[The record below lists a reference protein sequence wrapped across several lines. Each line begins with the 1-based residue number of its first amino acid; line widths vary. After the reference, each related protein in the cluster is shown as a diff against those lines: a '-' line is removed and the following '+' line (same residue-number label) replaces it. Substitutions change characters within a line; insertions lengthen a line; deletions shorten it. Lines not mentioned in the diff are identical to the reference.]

1 MASTGFDK
9 IKDGLAQAVEP
20 AATFAET
27 GSVAQAA
34 WSGVSTVLLTKILGP
49 LSLITGGIM
58 AMNGAMKL
66 FLGRTEAVAKGI
78 EKIRRLEML
87 KTQFQPLL
95 GGAASAQAK
104 IEELFAFAATTPFQM
119 DEIAEAARTL
129 EVLTKGGASGADSLR
144 MIGDAAAVSGQSMQT
159 VSFWVGRTFDAL
171 KNNAPIGEATAR
183 LQEMGLI
190 TGEVRRK
197 LQASAEAGESFAT
210 TFGIL
215 KSALKESEGGML
227 ELSKTLGGLESTL
240 ADVRAKF
247 AAGFA
252 KDFAVAEKANV
263 RATIATL
270 KVLEP
275 VAQSVGN
282 SMAFVT
288 KGIASL
294 KEGFANAVGAN
305 KTLGNS
311 LRNAYE
317 GFIVFAA
324 AVAAVQIASTTKAL
338 MGLVSALKLSSGASI
353 AAAAVQ
359 NVLAASGGGLIAMYK
374 AFTSTL
380 AGHTLA
386 QKLAAIVGLGA
397 IGVYKA
403 LALAIGMVGTA
414 FKQAFAAMVANPLNA
429 LIATTVVL
437 ISVLLKVKS
446 AAKDQADAM
455 KTIGEAASEA
465 ATRVDE
471 LIASFKTVSDA
482 TAGFAQI
489 ESEIATVRK
498 QIEDLIVKM
507 SSLSAVDKFF
517 GVDDNLKAQIDALMG
532 TIDQLRGKLL
542 ETAQIEAT
550 QLKIGDAKIEQLRR
564 QVELTSE
571 LNSAS
576 HDLAMSRATEAEQI
590 TLMVKR
596 QQELKDALDVGRSAE
611 QSAVV
616 QDQINNAAEGKGDGS
631 FPALEQAAAQ
641 ANNAKDAI
649 QEAENALQD
658 FVAEQGKIE
667 GDFVKTATQEDVD
680 AGDALRVGQQILNKE
695 GSSQSQLGVG
705 GVIKFVDDEQIQQF
719 DDLIKQVKLAQ
730 EELKAFEA
738 AIKAGKADAAGEQFI
753 TPEAINELGQAG
765 VSMDSLIQKQRE
777 LEESGSSAGLLAA
790 LKSRKANNQDKDGNT
805 ILDAR
810 QLQIL
815 EEAIQRLE
823 KQKESINQN
832 AEAVKRLKFQREEL
846 ARQQQLSINLMMI
859 ERGLHQEMMS
869 INERSFQVEQ
879 RKLNARIKAAQATLA
894 EKSERGDTAA
904 STARM
909 EENLKELK
917 STDREGNT
925 QSQNDNLDAQ
935 IAVLEKQ
942 IEKQKAYNNEV
953 EAAQRE
959 VDRLKKQLKE
969 LEETTL
975 QKLKFNIADIIATE
989 LDLSAEVAITLGNFD
1004 EAAASLEALNALNN
1018 EVFAQKRFEQLR
1030 SEGQSEQNA
1039 SLIVAKEVQQREQKR
1054 ENQRLIKTQSTEENL
1069 RIQQLETRATVFG
1082 DQGARNEAIGLRAK
1096 QDFRKE
1102 MQSNLA
1108 MGMSRE
1114 DAVENAMKKI
1124 DTDLLSKVPE
1134 AKVTADS
1141 FRRIGAGGFAGS
1153 TDPMKLLAERRN
1165 KVLEALSADIRK
1177 MLNIDEEILKKDDNI
1192 RLG

>member
-34 WSGVSTVLLTKILGP
+34 WAGVSTVLLTKVLGP

-104 IEELFAFAATTPFQM
+104 IEELFTFAATTPFQM

-270 KVLEP
+270 QVLEP
-275 VAQSVGN
+275 VAQAVGN
-282 SMAFVT
+282 SMAYVT

-305 KTLGNS
+305 KSLGNS
-311 LRNAYE
+311 LANVYN
-317 GFIVFAA
+317 GFVVFAA
-324 AVAAVQIASTTKAL
+324 AVAAVQTANFIKGL
-338 MGLVSALKLSSGASI
+338 MAINSGLKVTSSVTL

-359 NVLAASGGGLIAMYK
+359 NVLAASGGGLIGMYR
-374 AFTSTL
+374 ALTATL

-386 QKLAAIVGLGA
+386 QKLGALVALGA
-397 IGVYKA
+397 VGAYKGLA
-403 LALAIGMVGTA
+403 LALGMVGTA
-414 FKQAFAAMVANPLNA
+414 FKQAFAILVANPLGA
-429 LIATTVVL
+429 FITSAVVL
-437 ISVLLKVKS
+437 VSVLLKVKS
-446 AAKDQADAM
+446 AAKEQADAM
-455 KTIGEAASEA
+455 KTIGEASSEA

-498 QIEDLIVKM
+498 QIENLIQDL
-507 SSLSAVDKFF
+507 SSLSAIDKFF
-517 GVDDNLKAQIDALMG
+517 GIDDDLKAQMDALMG
-532 TIDQLRGKLL
+532 TIDMLRGKLL
-542 ETAQIEAT
+542 ETAQIEAN
-550 QLKIGDAKIEQLRR
+550 QLQIGDAKIAQLRR

-571 LNSAS
+571 LNGAS

-631 FPALEQAAAQ
+631 FPALERAAEQ
-641 ANNAKDAI
+641 ANNARDAI
-649 QEAENALQD
+649 QEAESELQN

-695 GSSQSQLGVG
+695 GRSSG
-705 GVIKFVDDEQIQQF
+705 GEVIQFVNDEQIQQF
-719 DDLIKQVKLAQ
+719 DDLIKQVNLAQ
-730 EELKAFEA
+730 KELEAFEA
-738 AIKAGKADAAGEQFI
+738 AIKAGKADAAGAQFI
-753 TPEAINELGQAG
+753 TPETINELGEAG

-790 LKSRKANNQDKDGNT
+790 LKSRKANNQDEDGNT
-805 ILDAR
+805 ILDAK

-869 INERSFQVEQ
+869 ISERSFQVEQ

-909 EENLKELK
+909 EENLKDLK

-925 QSQNDNLDAQ
+925 QSQNDKLDEQ

-942 IEKQKAYNNEV
+942 IAKQKAYNEEV
-953 EAAQRE
+953 ENAQRE

-1004 EAAASLEALNALNN
+1004 EAAASLEALNALND
-1018 EVFAQKRFEQLR
+1018 EVFAQKRFEELR
-1030 SEGQSEQNA
+1030 SEGQSDQNA